1 MDTELLSQE
10 AQEVAKKGRR
20 LAWANRRSVIFA
32 ICVVIFLLLLEDVW
46 GLSLIHISEPTRPL
60 F

>member
-32 ICVVIFLLLLEDVW
+32 ICAVIF
-46 GLSLIHISEPTRPL
+46 
-60 F
+60 